1 MSEAIAAVVSV
12 LIVVFGISYVVS
24 PDPWLKLLRE
34 GVDEPHK
41 FYPIALVIL
50 VVGLLVITTH
60 NEWSPLWR
68 AIITFF
74 GWAMAIKGAL
84 YLAVPALTK
93 KMAGGV
99 LASWGDSGLRLY
111 MRFAGVVMIVVGA
124 WLTYK
129 SWCD

>member
-12 LIVVFGISYVVS
+12 LIVVFGISYVLS
-24 PDPWLKLLRE
+24 PDSWLKLLRE

-93 KMAGGV
+93 KMAGLFLTGRGE
-99 LASWGDSGLRLY
+99 AGLRLY
-111 MRFAGVVMIVVGA
+111 IRFAGVVMIAVGT
-124 WLTYK
+124 WLTFK